1 MATKTVL
8 LFGSKDRET
17 YINQEYR
24 KLPIH
29 SMSELAI
36 TGIDIID
43 NITIKENRMI
53 SQILKEVKLLVL
65 NDKLDNSKES
75 ILKYIKKHF

>member
-1 MATKTVL
+1 
-8 LFGSKDRET
+8 
-17 YINQEYR
+17 
-24 KLPIH
+24 
-29 SMSELAI
+29 MSELAV

-75 ILKYIKKHF
+75 ILIYIKKHF